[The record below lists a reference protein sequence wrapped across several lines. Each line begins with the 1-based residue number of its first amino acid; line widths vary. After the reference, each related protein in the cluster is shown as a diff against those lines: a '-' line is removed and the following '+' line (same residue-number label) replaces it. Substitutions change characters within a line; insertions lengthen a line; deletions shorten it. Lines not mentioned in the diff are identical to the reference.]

1 MNKTLS
7 EIGNWRW
14 ESLKFSRH
22 VPIYIKNFGGSVME
36 KIEIKVSKS
45 WERQVIEYFEDLE
58 ILSHDYNRA
67 VLRQLGKLNRLLHE
81 ELVEQYE
88 YDILNKA
95 LLKTSA
101 SLSELPNA
109 IEDIR

>member
-1 MNKTLS
+1 
-7 EIGNWRW
+7 
-14 ESLKFSRH
+14 

-67 VLRQLGKLNRLLHE
+67 V
-81 ELVEQYE
+81 
-88 YDILNKA
+88 
-95 LLKTSA
+95 
-101 SLSELPNA
+101 
-109 IEDIR
+109 